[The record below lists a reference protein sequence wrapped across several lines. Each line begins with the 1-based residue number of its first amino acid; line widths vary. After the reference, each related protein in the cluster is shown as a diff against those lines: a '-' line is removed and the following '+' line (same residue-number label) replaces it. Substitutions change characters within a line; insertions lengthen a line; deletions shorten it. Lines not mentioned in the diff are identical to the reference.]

1 MDKTIL
7 ITDIKINRELRD
19 DDDLSNLGSTEDWL
33 PVVVSDQFELI
44 DGLRRIRKAE
54 SLGYTHIMAYI
65 VSTLEE
71 ASEALAQQHTTPLKD
86 WDRVYQLLTHLR
98 PLMEKRW
105 MLIRQ
110 NNIKILAGVPQDPTS
125 PRGQSRPYITKALG
139 GVSPAHW
146 EVLERLY
153 DGRLNPK
160 WLEEVRSGRLTPSG
174 AVNRAQ
180 RAPKQGNVSEVEDQT
195 VLIAT
200 ASQFMLAAAR
210 ALEQLEWPLKTPQEE
225 LSELTNSIRKARR
238 KITHFLNRQSEEAEN
253 K

>member
-1 MDKTIL
+1 MTKTIL
-7 ITDIKINRELRD
+7 ITEIKINRDLRD
-19 DDDLSNLGSTEDWL
+19 GDDLSDLGPTEDWL
-33 PVVVSDQFELI
+33 PVVVNEQFELI
-44 DGLRRIRKAE
+44 DGLRRIKKAE
-54 SLGYTHIMAYI
+54 SAGYTLIMAYV

-71 ASEALAQQHTTPLKD
+71 ASEALAQQHTTPLRN
-86 WDRVYQLLTHLR
+86 WDRVYQLLIQLR

-105 MLIRQ
+105 MRIRQ
-110 NNIKILAGVPQDPTS
+110 NNIKIMAGVPKDPTV

-139 GVSPAHW
+139 GLSAAHW

-153 DGRLNPK
+153 DGRLSPE

-174 AVNRAQ
+174 AVNRAL
-180 RAPKQGNVSEVEDQT
+180 RATKQGSVSEAEDQK

-200 ASQFMLAAAR
+200 ASQYMLGAAR

-225 LSELTNSIRKARR
+225 LSELIDSIRKARR
-238 KITHFLNRQSEEAEN
+238 KITHFLNRQSEEAES